1 MSPLDLQ
8 SVQSN
13 KEKQMRM
20 MQNNIYQFN
29 YVNQQQK
36 PVQNNLI
43 NYYHRIDNK
52 NANLKTVK

>member
-1 MSPLDLQ
+1 MNPVDLQ
-8 SVQSN
+8 SVHPN
-13 KEKQMRM
+13 NEKQMRM

-36 PVQNNLI
+36 PVQNNLN
-43 NYYHRIDNK
+43 NYYHRIDNR